1 MLVIILVS
9 VSILA
14 LILFANITVD
24 VVLSVKRK
32 EHYKKSELV
41 LSYGLLIPAVVLA
54 FFFVL
59 LPIIMSLGYA
69 FTNANMTNINNA
81 VFNDFANFKRIFREL
96 FDTNSKLHISIR
108 NTALFV
114 VLVVPLQIGLAL
126 ALALFCNNKK
136 RGTTIFKVC
145 FFTPVAVSLSVT
157 CFLWAEL
164 LSPSSTGL
172 MNSILGLFGV
182 DPQYFLQD
190 EKTAIPWMVIMS
202 AWQGCGYQMLIFL
215 SALGNIRKDLYEAAS
230 IDGASKF
237 KQFFD
242 ITLPGL
248 KPTLLYILI
257 TVFIGACRVMIQP
270 MILAKNFDGGLT
282 LSLYMYEQGFYLQ
295 GPALGY
301 SCAIALLFSIFIG
314 TITLL
319 QRRFLGERRKK

>member
-1 MLVIILVS
+1 MTILIIVS
-9 VSILA
+9 VAIIA
-14 LILFANITVD
+14 LILLVNILVD
-24 VVLSVKRK
+24 VVLTVKRK
-32 EHYKKSELV
+32 ENYKKSELV
-41 LSYGLLIPAVVLA
+41 LAYVLLLPAIILA

-59 LPIIMSLGYA
+59 LPIIMSLGYS
-69 FTNANMTNINNA
+69 FTDANVLQIDLAEFNN
-81 VFNDFANFKRIFREL
+81 FNNFTRIFEDL
-96 FDTNSKLHISIR
+96 FDTSSSLHISIK

-126 ALALFCNNKK
+126 ALALFCNNKE
-136 RGTTIFKVC
+136 RGTTIFKIC

-157 CFLWAEL
+157 CFLWKEI
-164 LSPSSTGL
+164 LSPSETGF
-172 MNSILGLFGV
+172 MNSLLGLFGV
-182 DPQYFLQD
+182 PKQDFLNNQN
-190 EKTAIPWMVIMS
+190 TTIPWMVVMS

-270 MILAKNFDGGLT
+270 MILTKNYDGGLT
-282 LSLYMYEQGFYLQ
+282 LSLYMYNQGFLTS
-295 GPALGY
+295 GPGFGF
-301 SCAIALLFSIFIG
+301 SCAIALLFSLFIG
-314 TITLL
+314 AVTLI
-319 QRRFLGERRKK
+319 QRKFLGEGGKK

>member
-1 MLVIILVS
+1 MYLTIFISLAVIMLIFIVNVAIDVIF
-9 VSILA
+9 SI
-14 LILFANITVD
+14 
-24 VVLSVKRK
+24 KRK
-32 EHYKKSELV
+32 EAYKKSELV
-41 LSYGLLIPAVVLA
+41 LAYVLLLPAVILA

-59 LPIIMSLGYA
+59 MPIIMSLGYS
-69 FTNANMTNINNA
+69 FTDANVLQIESAQFDN
-81 VFNDFANFKRIFREL
+81 FANFKRFFEDL
-96 FDTNSKLHISIR
+96 VDTQSSLHISIK

-136 RGTTIFKVC
+136 KGTAIFKIC

-157 CFLWAEL
+157 CFLWKEI
-164 LSPSSTGL
+164 LSPSETGF
-172 MNSILGLFGV
+172 MNSILGLFGIA
-182 DPQYFLQD
+182 PQDFLNS
-190 EKTAIPWMVIMS
+190 EKTTIPWMVVMS

-237 KQFFD
+237 RQFFN

-270 MILAKNFDGGLT
+270 MILTKNYDGGLT
-282 LSLYMYEQGFYLQ
+282 LSLYMYNQGFLTS
-295 GPALGY
+295 GPGFGF
-301 SCAIALLFSIFIG
+301 SCAIALILSIIIG

-319 QRRFLGERRKK
+319 QRKLLGEKKK